1 MKIDLNC
8 DMGEGLGE
16 YQLGYDEEIMPYI
29 SSANIACGF
38 HAGSPQIMTRTVR
51 LAKQAGVA
59 IGAHP
64 SYPDLEGFGRREMNL
79 APEEV
84 EAIVLYQVGA
94 LSAICQAEGVALTH
108 VKPHGALYNQA
119 ARDIRL
125 AGAIARA
132 VKRFDPSLV
141 LVGLAGSRSIEAGL
155 DAGLFVARE
164 AFPDRAYMPDG
175 SLISRSI
182 SGAVLEDPQQVMLKA
197 LQLAQEGIRVEKV
210 DGGIEHYQVDTL
222 CLHGDNPAAV
232 ENARLVSNVLRDAGF
247 SIEPM
252 KGNQPG

>member
-16 YQLGYDEEIMPYI
+16 YQLGYDDEIMPYI
-29 SSANIACGF
+29 SSANIACGY
-38 HAGSPQIMTRTVR
+38 HVGSPLTMARTVR
-51 LAKQAGVA
+51 MAKEAGVV

-84 EAIVLYQVGA
+84 EAMVLYQIGA
-94 LSAICQAEGVALTH
+94 LAAICRAEGVELNH

-119 ARDIRL
+119 ARDIHL
-125 AGAIARA
+125 AEAIARA
-132 VKRFDPSLV
+132 VKRFSHSLV
-141 LVGLAGSRSIEAGL
+141 LVGLAGSKLIEAGL
-155 DAGLFVARE
+155 DAGLVIARE

-175 SLISRSI
+175 SLMPRSLP
-182 SGAVLEDPQQVMLKA
+182 GAVLEDPQQVMLNA
-197 LQLAQEGIRVEKV
+197 LQLAQDGIRVEKT
-210 DGGIEHYQVDTL
+210 DGGIEHYLVDTL

-232 ENARLVSNVLRDAGF
+232 ENARLVSQVLRDAGF
-247 SIEPM
+247 EISPI
-252 KGNQPG
+252 QVQ

>member
-16 YQLGYDEEIMPYI
+16 FQLGYDEEIMPYV

-38 HAGSPQIMTRTVR
+38 HAGSPRIMTRTVR
-51 LAKQAGVA
+51 MAKKAGVA

-79 APEEV
+79 ASEEV
-84 EAIVLYQVGA
+84 EAMVLYQIGA
-94 LSAICQAEGVALTH
+94 LAAICLAEGVDLNH

-119 ARDIRL
+119 ACDVHL
-125 AGAIARA
+125 ADAISRA
-132 VKRFDPSLV
+132 VKRFSSSLV
-141 LVGLAGSRSIEAGL
+141 LVGLAGSKSIDAGL
-155 DAGLFVARE
+155 DAGLVVARE

-175 SLISRSI
+175 SLMPRSLPG
-182 SGAVLEDPQQVMLKA
+182 SVLEDPQQVMLNA
-197 LQLAQEGIRVEKV
+197 LRLAEDGIRVERA
-210 DGGIEHYQVDTL
+210 DGGIYHYPIDTL

-232 ENARLVSNVLRDAGF
+232 ENARLVSQVLREAGF
-247 SIEPM
+247 IISSIHAH
-252 KGNQPG
+252 

>member
-38 HAGSPQIMTRTVR
+38 HAGSPVIMERTVR
-51 LAKQAGVA
+51 MAKKAGVA

-79 APEEV
+79 ALEEV
-84 EAIVLYQVGA
+84 EAMVLYQIGA
-94 LSAICQAEGVALTH
+94 LAAMCQAGGVALEH
-108 VKPHGALYNQA
+108 VKPHGALYTQA
-119 ARDIRL
+119 ARDIHL
-125 AGAIARA
+125 AEAIARA
-132 VKRFDPSLV
+132 VNRFSHSLV

-155 DAGLFVARE
+155 DAGLVVARE

-175 SLISRSI
+175 SLMPRSLP
-182 SGAVLEDPQQVMLKA
+182 GAVLEDPQQVMMNA
-197 LQLAQEGIRVEKV
+197 LQLAQEGIRVEKA
-210 DGGIEHYQVDTL
+210 GGRVELYQVDTL

-232 ENARLVSNVLRDAGF
+232 ENARMVSQVLRDAGF
-247 SIEPM
+247 EISPM
-252 KGNQPG
+252 HPQ

>member
-38 HAGSPQIMTRTVR
+38 HAGSSLIMARTVR
-51 LAKQAGVA
+51 MAKKAGVA

-84 EAIVLYQVGA
+84 EAMVLYQIGA
-94 LSAICQAEGVALTH
+94 LAAICRAEVVELKH

-119 ARDIRL
+119 ACDIHL
-125 AGAIARA
+125 AEAIARA
-132 VKRFDPSLV
+132 VKRFSPSLV
-141 LVGLAGSRSIEAGL
+141 LVGLAGSKSIDAGL
-155 DAGLFVARE
+155 DAGLVVGRE
-164 AFPDRAYMPDG
+164 AFSDRAYMPDG
-175 SLISRSI
+175 LLMPRSLP
-182 SGAVLEDPQQVMLKA
+182 GAVLEDPQQVMMNA
-197 LQLAQEGIRVEKV
+197 LQLTQDGIRVEKA

-232 ENARLVSNVLRDAGF
+232 ENARLVSQVLRDAGF
-247 SIEPM
+247 DISPI
-252 KGNQPG
+252 QAQ